1 MSGCLIVPH
10 FHLIVIPA
18 LSAALRRCYG
28 RERERER
35 AEGKEERKRDRGRGR
50 EAERFPIKSWDLPH
64 ARGGLG
70 NATEH
75 SARCEI
81 TFQKRVGWQSAFF
94 IRPE

>member
-1 MSGCLIVPH
+1 MSECLTVTSFSRNRHPGR
-10 FHLIVIPA
+10 
-18 LSAALRRCYG
+18 LSLLRRYYVV
-28 RERERER
+28 
-35 AEGKEERKRDRGRGR
+35 KRG
-50 EAERFPIKSWDLPH
+50 EAKKIPDKILGSTSR

-94 IRPE
+94 IAVEMKLKTENLKRVKW